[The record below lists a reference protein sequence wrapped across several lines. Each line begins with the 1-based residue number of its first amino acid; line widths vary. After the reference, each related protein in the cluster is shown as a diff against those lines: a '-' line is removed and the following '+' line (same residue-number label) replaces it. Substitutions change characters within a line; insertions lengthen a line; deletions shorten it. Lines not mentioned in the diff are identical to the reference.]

1 MKKKAS
7 ENRQDDGGQANVP
20 TVNSL
25 RDQLEGEP
33 PFETA
38 TEDSVVIFHS
48 DSAVKLLSPPVFR
61 EQEEG
66 KPAAAGENTGDQ
78 ETSNTEAALL
88 CNVHKK
94 NTSEDGGGGGGGG
107 HNN

>member
-7 ENRQDDGGQANVP
+7 ENCQDDGGQANVP

-25 RDQLEGEP
+25 RDQFEGEP

-38 TEDSVVIFHS
+38 TEDGVVIFHS
-48 DSAVKLLSPPVFR
+48 DSAVKLLSLPVSR

-88 CNVHKK
+88 GNVQKK
-94 NTSEDGGGGGGGG
+94 NTSKDGGGGG
-107 HNN
+107 HND